1 MKKPWI
7 MILVILI
14 FLSSFSF
21 AQEINSNSDSLKN
34 VALDEAL
41 KCIKLKK
48 EDLTFRNDYLEIDAF
63 RLEKIDQL
71 MKNPLEISSFSEKLG
86 LSLEKGKD
94 SPTALLKN
102 GFKSIISKSKKENN
116 FEINELQTEFKITP
130 EDELFLNKN
139 LKKIGKLPE
148 ELKKAIG
155 YLFLGLSRADKGW
168 EDALAELSSE
178 EIDSLKNHFPIL
190 ILEDVMDE
198 FKSVDEMDKEQK
210 YEEKLAKDL
219 IPLAEKFKLE
229 KAYSQNI
236 ELCKMVEKAISIL
249 NEYLSTS
256 PKIKSNEN
264 DRIITTKTEY
274 GEIVVGGFGS
284 SVYKGNPRII
294 IDLGGDDQYN
304 LTSSEGSSVVLDLGG
319 NDTYIALGDY
329 NIGSGFFGTG
339 ILVDKSG
346 DDNYMGRNFSLGAGL
361 FGVGILID
369 EEGNDKYF
377 GDIFTQG
384 AGGFGVG
391 ILSDLQGADQY
402 NGALYAQGFG
412 FVSGFGALIDSS
424 GNDSYFAGGKYKDIL
439 RYKDHYLSLSQGFAY
454 GLRPIM
460 SGGFGFLCDFSG
472 NDIYISDI
480 FGQGASY
487 WWGLGSLIDFSG
499 NDKYISYQYAQGAA
513 THMTLGLLLDKSG
526 DDDYIS
532 HGVSQGCGHDLA
544 CGILEDR
551 SGNDNYLSFDL
562 SQGAGSANGLG
573 IQMDY
578 QGDDSYLVTLKSNT
592 QGYGNPRREYGS
604 IGIFLD
610 LSGKDKYSGNG
621 EDNTWWTTPSMWG
634 VGVDGEFLKAAS
646 K

>member
-1 MKKPWI
+1 MKKLWAI
-7 MILVILI
+7 SLL
-14 FLSSFSF
+14 FLTFFYSFSF
-21 AQEINSNSDSLKN
+21 TQITYSNSDSLKI

-41 KCIKLKK
+41 KCIKMKK
-48 EDLTFRNDYLEIDAF
+48 EDLTFRNDYLEVDAF
-63 RLEKIDQL
+63 RLKMIDQL
-71 MKNPLEISSFSEKLG
+71 MKDPLEITSFSEKVAVNLDQSED
-86 LSLEKGKD
+86 LPS
-94 SPTALLKN
+94 ALLKD
-102 GFKSIISKSKKENN
+102 GFKYIISKSNKADSLEVFELKE
-116 FEINELQTEFKITP
+116 ELKIEP
-130 EDELFLNKN
+130 SEELFLKKN
-139 LKKIGKLPE
+139 LKKTDKLPE
-148 ELKKAIG
+148 KLREAIR
-155 YLFLGLSRADKGW
+155 YLYFGLSKADKGW
-168 EDALAELSSE
+168 KDTLGELSSE
-178 EIDSLKNHFPIL
+178 EIDSLKNYFPIL

-198 FKSVDEMDKEQK
+198 FKSVEEMDKEQK
-210 YEEKLAKDL
+210 YEEKLTKDL
-219 IPLAEKFKLE
+219 IHLAEKFKLE

-264 DRIITTKTEY
+264 DMIITTKTEY

-319 NDTYIALGDY
+319 NDTYISLGDY

-339 ILVDKSG
+339 ILIDKSG
-346 DDNYMGRNFSLGAGL
+346 DDNYMGRNFSLGTGL

-384 AGGFGVG
+384 AGSFGIG

-544 CGILEDR
+544 CGILEDQ

-634 VGVDGEFLKAAS
+634 VGVDGEFLKAGS

>member
-21 AQEINSNSDSLKN
+21 AQEINSNSDSLKT

-48 EDLTFRNDYLEIDAF
+48 DDLTFRNDYLDIDEF
-63 RLEKIDQL
+63 RLQNIDQL

-86 LSLEKGKD
+86 SSLEKGKD

-102 GFKSIISKSKKENN
+102 GFKCIISKSKKVNN
-116 FEINELQTEFKITP
+116 FEINELQAEFKITP

-139 LKKIGKLPE
+139 LKKIDKLPE
-148 ELKKAIG
+148 ELKKAIR

-178 EIDSLKNHFPIL
+178 EIDSLKKYFPIL

-198 FKSVDEMDKEQK
+198 FKSVEEMDKEQK

-229 KAYSQNI
+229 KAYPKNI

-264 DRIITTKTEY
+264 DMITTTKTEY

-284 SVYKGNPRII
+284 SIYKGNPRII
-294 IDLGGDDQYN
+294 IDLGGDDQYI
-304 LTSSEGSSVVLDLGG
+304 LSSSKKSSVILDFGG
-319 NDTYIALGDY
+319 NDTYQSVDDY
-329 NIGSGFFGTG
+329 TSGSGFWGTG
-339 ILVDKSG
+339 ILIDKSG
-346 DDNYMGRNFSLGAGL
+346 DDNYMCRSFSLGAGL

-384 AGGFGVG
+384 PGSFGIG
-391 ILSDLQGADQY
+391 ILSDIQGADQY

-412 FVSGFGALIDSS
+412 FVSGFGALFDST

-480 FGQGASY
+480 FGQGSSY
-487 WWGLGSLIDFSG
+487 WWGLGSLLDFSG

-513 THMTLGLLLDKSG
+513 THLTLGLLLDKSG

-544 CGILEDR
+544 CGILEDQ

-562 SQGAGSANGLG
+562 SQGAGSANGIG
-573 IQMDY
+573 ILMDY

-634 VGVDGEFLKAAS
+634 AGIDGEFNKAGS